1 MQGHI
6 LKGGTLGERA
16 SEKRVT
22 ATKKAVETPG
32 GGRRHSRMTNA
43 TRHRRAASRS
53 GGATSAELDGRPA
66 KPRTQSSAMAWSV
79 SDTVSVTGDRRP

>member
-53 GGATSAELDGRPA
+53 GGATSAELRRQAGEAENPVLRNGLV
-66 KPRTQSSAMAWSV
+66 RV
-79 SDTVSVTGDRRP
+79 RHRVRDR